1 MLLLVKRHEMKA
13 SVLAVALACSSIAA
27 LNAAPANA
35 DEVAALPT
43 IEAISPHRVNYI
55 LPLSWSHRPNSAP
68 FGVQDDALDKWEVK
82 FQLSLKVAA
91 WEHIANR
98 DIDLFFAY
106 TVRAWWQAYNS
117 INSSPF
123 RDTNHEPELFVRA
136 RWPHGGSLGPLNN
149 LHGRIGFNH
158 QSNGQAL
165 PLSRSWNRL
174 IAGTDFDLDQVRVDI
189 AAWFRLPEQQK
200 SDPTDPR
207 GDDNPDISDY
217 VGRGELSILHT
228 VDRLSYSLAWRN
240 NLRLDDRN
248 RGSLRFALFFPI
260 NSRLQGYAEIFTGYG
275 ESLIDYN
282 VSAERISV
290 GVALNTWP

>member
-1 MLLLVKRHEMKA
+1 MCNWMKVSGL
-13 SVLAVALACSSIAA
+13 SVVLGLAFIAA
-27 LNAAPANA
+27 AFDTPRAHAAEA
-35 DEVAALPT
+35 DTPPRM
-43 IEAISPHRVNYI
+43 EAITPHRVNYI
-55 LPLSWSHRPNSAP
+55 LPFSWSHRPNGDP
-68 FGVQDDALDKWEVK
+68 FGVSDGTLDKWEVK

-106 TVRAWWQAYNS
+106 TARAWWQAYNS

-136 RWPHGGSLGPLNN
+136 RWPHDGRLGLLNN

-158 QSNGQAL
+158 QSNGQTL
-165 PLSRSWNRL
+165 PLSRSWNRV

-189 AAWFRLPEQQK
+189 AAWFRLTEQK
-200 SDPTDPR
+200 KTDPTDPR

-217 VGRGELSILHT
+217 VGRGQVSLLHT
-228 VDRLSYSLAWRN
+228 VDRLSYSLVWRN
-240 NLRLDDRN
+240 NLRLDERN

-260 NSRLQGYAEIFTGYG
+260 NSRLQGYAEIFNGYG

-282 VSAERISV
+282 ASAERISV